1 MLDNCL
7 ALASCTDKVVSVMS
21 SNRRSHA
28 LTEVVNLAVI
38 PSYRTN
44 EPIQTAYAP
53 TLSKAVICFAVRYIL
68 IFRTLF
74 WKK

>member
-7 ALASCTDKVVSVMS
+7 ALASRTDKVVSVMS

-53 TLSKAVICFAVRYIL
+53 SLRL
-68 IFRTLF
+68 
-74 WKK
+74 